1 MPALSAVAKPFFP
14 ELDSQLLSLTEK
26 FCFLEEI
33 QIRAMQSKNS
43 ASLLT
48 QLQMSFNLLFKEQK
62 LYLSASVMSNS
73 SVTECIFSPSDT
85 SHNTKPAETINSL
98 SQKSLTPRKLKKQE
112 RGAKWKLNKLSGNS
126 IKPQTQAQTAP
137 TNSDLVSKI
146 SSKSNT
152 DSDIVYKQNKNS
164 LQSSHSKLLS
174 TTKSTVEVPSM
185 SSSVAISI
193 PTTSDDNFDSKQT
206 VNSLQ
211 DLLKENTQSVSNV
224 APVISTVKIQSVSN
238 VTPIPLHRQEGE
250 YTGDLTV
257 KGIRHGRG
265 NMKYT
270 VEPYLDHL
278 YEGTWKFDKFYGNGK
293 YTCSNGSIIEG
304 K

>member
-1 MPALSAVAKPFFP
+1 MITPLLLVTHLFLGATSTYTPSDNPVAK
-14 ELDSQLLSLTEK
+14 LKTE
-26 FCFLEEI
+26 
-33 QIRAMQSKNS
+33 
-43 ASLLT
+43 
-48 QLQMSFNLLFKEQK
+48 
-62 LYLSASVMSNS
+62 
-73 SVTECIFSPSDT
+73 
-85 SHNTKPAETINSL
+85 
-98 SQKSLTPRKLKKQE
+98 
-112 RGAKWKLNKLSGNS
+112 
-126 IKPQTQAQTAP
+126 P
-137 TNSDLVSKI
+137 TNLDLVSKKSSI
-146 SSKSNT
+146 SNNN
-152 DSDIVYKQNKNS
+152 SDIVSNQNKNS
-164 LQSSHSKLLS
+164 LQSFHPKLLS

-224 APVISTVKIQSVSN
+224 APVTSTVNIQSISN
-238 VTPIPLHRQEGE
+238 VTPIPLHKQEGE

-270 VEPYLDHL
+270 VEPYLDDL

-293 YTCSNGSIIEG
+293 YTFSNGSIIKRKWINGSMHGQGTYTSYNGSVYSGEFRNDVFNG
-304 K
+304 IGILTITNGPVYSGGFKDGLYHGRGTLIQKDGSVIDGIFESDKFLRTV